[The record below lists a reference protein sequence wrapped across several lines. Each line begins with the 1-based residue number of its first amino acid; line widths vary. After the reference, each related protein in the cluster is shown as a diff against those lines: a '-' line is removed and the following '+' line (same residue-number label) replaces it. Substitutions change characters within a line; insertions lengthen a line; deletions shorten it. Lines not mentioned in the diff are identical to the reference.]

1 MGNNAKVGQRNGRK
15 KPTYVPL
22 RLRIKY
28 GTALA
33 KNPKGM
39 KELARKTKIDPK
51 LLSSYKRRV
60 EKGQQMYEKA
70 GNRLLC
76 DQEHQ
81 DDIVKQI
88 DDAIVRKRGY
98 GKRGLKKLFKKGTQE
113 SQRKLGVHF
122 SREISDRT
130 QRRYQQKNNI
140 TMKNAETKTDA
151 RLNAEFDLRNA
162 FSQII
167 MWFSVLFFVNKLCCI
182 INYDATQFEF
192 GKANKMAKVATTANT
207 KRSKTRPFATSSE
220 ESSMELNY
228 HVKYYCICNA
238 AGRLC
243 PTWVFLVADGQMSPD
258 EHLVYP
264 VMGLSQVENEFGYIC
279 FCKSRA
285 GNAKFYDWLNKTVV
299 AGFIKMI
306 KRDEN
311 LSDDEKFFINCDGEH
326 VQILPYM
333 NASVT
338 NIFND
343 LNAIIGKVC
352 ASCTAVAQPLDAY
365 IVFKGIKAA
374 LNGLCD
380 DDYRLTQLGLMQSI
394 QDAISAHR
402 KATRRPNGI
411 EKRRLPPALLSI
423 RYAIVNTVK
432 PKYVV
437 DSFKT
442 IGLNTDCSV
451 NIDQFL
457 SQFNVNLSPYDYED
471 LVGKLTWATKIFK
484 KNGQLKDAQFLEFN
498 AVKKYAA
505 MNNELDRKAKDDLV
519 LPRQRCVILNHN
531 GTIQRFQERIAAK
544 KQEELDKQQAK
555 ETRKAERERN
565 EALKE
570 QNRTDKQAN

>member
-1 MGNNAKVGQRNGRK
+1 M
-15 KPTYVPL
+15 
-22 RLRIKY
+22 
-28 GTALA
+28 
-33 KNPKGM
+33 
-39 KELARKTKIDPK
+39 
-51 LLSSYKRRV
+51 
-60 EKGQQMYEKA
+60 
-70 GNRLLC
+70 
-76 DQEHQ
+76 
-81 DDIVKQI
+81 
-88 DDAIVRKRGY
+88 
-98 GKRGLKKLFKKGTQE
+98 
-113 SQRKLGVHF
+113 
-122 SREISDRT
+122 
-130 QRRYQQKNNI
+130 
-140 TMKNAETKTDA
+140 
-151 RLNAEFDLRNA
+151 
-162 FSQII
+162 
-167 MWFSVLFFVNKLCCI
+167 
-182 INYDATQFEF
+182 
-192 GKANKMAKVATTANT
+192 
-207 KRSKTRPFATSSE
+207 
-220 ESSMELNY
+220 
-228 HVKYYCICNA
+228 
-238 AGRLC
+238 
-243 PTWVFLVADGQMSPD
+243 
-258 EHLVYP
+258 
-264 VMGLSQVENEFGYIC
+264 
-279 FCKSRA
+279 
-285 GNAKFYDWLNKTVV
+285 
-299 AGFIKMI
+299 
-306 KRDEN
+306 
-311 LSDDEKFFINCDGEH
+311 
-326 VQILPYM
+326 
-333 NASVT
+333 
-338 NIFND
+338 
-343 LNAIIGKVC
+343 
-352 ASCTAVAQPLDAY
+352 
-365 IVFKGIKAA
+365 FKGIKAA

-411 EKRRLPPALLSI
+411 EKRRLPLALLSI

-570 QNRTDKQAN
+570 QNRTNKQAKRKLAAAETEQRKRLKKDQIAAKEEARAGKEATKMARTPRKKVCKRKK